1 MPVGLQHEHLPNG
14 IEILRLDRPAQRNA
28 LNLGLIGALVD
39 ALGHLGADPDLRAI
53 VLSTTSTDA
62 FCAGADVN
70 EPLTAGQGVARMDA
84 FAALYAAIE
93 AVPAPTI
100 AVCLGHCVGAGA
112 ELAVGCDLRVIAD
125 NVCLAWPG
133 ARLGVPVG
141 PARLPPLV
149 GLSRAKELIFT
160 GRSIDQA
167 EAVAL
172 GLAAAPRPSPTRR
185 PWRSPWPRN
194 WAASHR
200 RGCASSSGC
209 SPTSRPPRLVWPAR
223 TRSSPAGSVAA
234 PVSRRA
240 HRPTTP
246 DRARRG
252 QSSPR
257 CRRRNA
263 VWSATAR
270 AKISPVPP
278 GQR

>member
-53 VLSTTSTDA
+53 VLSTTSIDA

-100 AVCLGHCVGAGA
+100 AVCLGNCVGAGA

-172 GLAAAPRPSPTRR
+172 GLAA
-185 PWRSPWPRN
+185 
-194 WAASHR
+194 
-200 RGCASSSGC
+200 
-209 SPTSRPPRLVWPAR
+209 R
-223 TRSSPAGSVAA
+223 TATVTDAETVALA
-234 PVSRRA
+234 LAEELGR
-240 HRPTTP
+240 
-246 DRARRG
+246 
-252 QSSPR
+252 QSSPGLR
-257 CRRRNA
+257 ELKRMFADFEAAPARVARENAILTRWQRRGPGLPA
-263 VWSATAR
+263 G
-270 AKISPVPP
+270 PP
-278 GQR
+278 ADDA

>member
-125 NVCLAWPG
+125 NVASPG
-133 ARLGVPVG
+133 LEPASACRWARPGS
-141 PARLPPLV
+141 LPWSA
-149 GLSRAKELIFT
+149 LSRAKELIFT

-172 GLAAAPRPSPTRR
+172 GLAA
-185 PWRSPWPRN
+185 
-194 WAASHR
+194 
-200 RGCASSSGC
+200 
-209 SPTSRPPRLVWPAR
+209 R
-223 TRSSPAGSVAA
+223 TATVTDAETVALA
-234 PVSRRA
+234 LAEELGR
-240 HRPTTP
+240 
-246 DRARRG
+246 
-252 QSSPR
+252 QSSPGLR
-257 CRRRNA
+257 ELKRMFADFEAAPARVARENAILTRWQRRGPGLPA
-263 VWSATAR
+263 G
-270 AKISPVPP
+270 PP
-278 GQR
+278 ADDA